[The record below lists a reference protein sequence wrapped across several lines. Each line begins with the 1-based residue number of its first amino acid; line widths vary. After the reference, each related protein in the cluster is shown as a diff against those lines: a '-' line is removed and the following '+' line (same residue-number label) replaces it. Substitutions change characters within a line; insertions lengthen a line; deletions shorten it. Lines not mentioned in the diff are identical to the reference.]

1 MMETHFRSAVC
12 GEVNENK
19 VGQTVKLAGW
29 ADSRRDL
36 GGVIFVDLRDR
47 SGKVQIVFNEQIVG
61 KEFPIAEKIRDEYVL
76 NVEGVVQLRT
86 PETVNPKMETGKV
99 EVMVNHI
106 TILDTSATPPI
117 YVKDDDKSGESVRL
131 KYRYLD
137 LRKPKN
143 QKILMT
149 RAKVASIVRN
159 YLNEHGFCEIET
171 PILGK
176 TTPEGARDFLV
187 PSRVQKG
194 KFFGLPQ
201 SPQLFKQILMISGMD
216 RYYQLAK
223 CFRDEDLRQDR
234 QPEFTQIDMEMS
246 FVTKDDI
253 LPIMEEMIAKIFKEI
268 RGIELQRPFLRMTWR
283 EAMDRFGSDKPDM
296 RFGMELH
303 DLSDILKD
311 SSFKVFSG
319 AIQRGGSVR
328 ALIAKDAQ
336 GKLSKKALKNLE
348 KFAKIYKAKGLAW
361 IDVKNDET
369 QMKTPILKFI
379 SEEEK
384 QAIYDRLGAEE
395 GDYIF
400 MIADTDQIACT
411 ALGQLRL
418 ELARRLKIDVS
429 NQFKFLWVIDFP
441 LLEYDDEQGRYVAVH
456 HPFTAPLDEDIPL
469 LETAPEKVRSDA
481 YDMVVNG
488 VELGGGSIRIHNGDI
503 QEKMF
508 KALNLSEETVQTQFG
523 FLMEALK
530 YGTPPHGGLAFGFDR
545 LMMMLMDID
554 NIRDV
559 IAFPKTQNH
568 SDLMTDAPAEAGL
581 DQLIDLGIS
590 VDEDIV

>member
-1 MMETHFRSAVC
+1 MMETHFRSAMC
-12 GEVNENK
+12 GDIDANRD
-19 VGQTVKLAGW
+19 GQLVKLAGW

-47 SGKVQIVFNEQIVG
+47 SGIVQLVINEEDAG
-61 KEFPIAEKIRDEYVL
+61 ADFLTAEKVRNEYVL
-76 NVEGVVQLRT
+76 NIEG
-86 PETVNPKMETGKV
+86 TVRKRDAENINPKMATGEM
-99 EVMVNHI
+99 EVLVSKL

-117 YVKDDDKSGESVRL
+117 YVEDDDKSGENVRL

-149 RAKVASIVRN
+149 RARVASIVRD
-159 YLNEHGFCEIET
+159 YLNREGFCEIET

-194 KFFGLPQ
+194 NFFGLPQ

-216 RYYQLAK
+216 RYYQIAK

-253 LPIMEEMIAKIFKEI
+253 MPIMEGMIAQVFKEI
-268 RGIELQRPFLRMTWR
+268 RGVELEQPFLRMTWQ

-303 DLSDILKD
+303 NLSDILKD
-311 SSFKVFSG
+311 SDFKVFSG
-319 AIQRGGSVR
+319 AIARGGSVR
-328 ALIAKDAQ
+328 AIIAKDAQ
-336 GKLSKKALKNLE
+336 GKLSKKTLKNLE

-361 IDVKNDET
+361 IDVKDDG
-369 QMKTPILKFI
+369 QKSPILKFI

-384 QAIYDRLGAEE
+384 EAIYKEMGAEN

-400 MIADTDQIACT
+400 MVADTDQIVCT

-418 ELARRLKIDVS
+418 ELAKRLEFDLS
-429 NQFKFLWVIDFP
+429 DQFKFLWVIDFP
-441 LLEYDDEQGRYVAVH
+441 LLEYDAEQGRYVAVH
-456 HPFTAPLDEDIPL
+456 HPFTAPLDQDIPL
-469 LETAPEKVRSDA
+469 LDTAPEKVRSDA

-488 VELGGGSIRIHNGDI
+488 VELGGGSIRIHNGEI
-503 QEKMF
+503 QDKMF

-545 LMMMLMDID
+545 LIMMLLDLD

-568 SDLMTDAPAEAGL
+568 SDLMTEAPAQASL

-590 VDEDIV
+590 VDDDIV

>member
-12 GEVNENK
+12 GDIDANK
-19 VGQTVKLAGW
+19 NGQAVKLAGW

-47 SGKVQIVFNEQIVG
+47 SGIVQLVINEEDAG
-61 KEFPIAEKIRDEYVL
+61 ADFAIAEKVRSEYVL
-76 NVEGVVQLRT
+76 NIEGTVRKR
-86 PETVNPKMETGKV
+86 EAENVNPKMATGQM
-99 EVMVNHI
+99 EVLVSRL

-117 YVKDDDKSGESVRL
+117 YVEDDDKSGENVRL

-149 RAKVASIVRN
+149 RARAASIVRN
-159 YLNEHGFCEIET
+159 YLNHEGFCEIET

-194 KFFGLPQ
+194 NFFGLPQ

-216 RYYQLAK
+216 RYYQIAK

-253 LPIMEEMIAKIFKEI
+253 MPIMEGMIAQVFKEI
-268 RGIELQRPFLRMTWR
+268 RGVELERPFPRMTWQ

-303 DLSDILKD
+303 NLSDILKD
-311 SSFKVFSG
+311 SDFKVFSD

-328 ALIAKDAQ
+328 AVIAKDAQ
-336 GKLSKKALKNLE
+336 GKLSKKTLKNLE

-361 IDVKNDET
+361 IDVKDEG
-369 QMKTPILKFI
+369 QKSPILKFI

-384 QAIYDRLGAEE
+384 EAIYKEMGAEN

-400 MIADTDQIACT
+400 MVADTDQIVCT

-418 ELARRLKIDVS
+418 ELAKRLGFDLS
-429 NQFKFLWVIDFP
+429 DQFKFLWVIDFP
-441 LLEYDDEQGRYVAVH
+441 LLEYDAEQGRYVAVH

-469 LETAPEKVRSDA
+469 LDTAPEKVRSDA

-503 QEKMF
+503 QDKMF
-508 KALNLSEETVQTQFG
+508 KALNLNEETVQTQFG

-545 LMMMLMDID
+545 LIMMLLDLD

-568 SDLMTDAPAEAGL
+568 SDLMTEAPAQASL

-590 VDEDIV
+590 VDDDIV